1 MNSYVGD
8 APLTHVRHVPGRC
21 LGCAVFANICKD
33 RPGTICN
40 SQWPQPSL
48 AHRSRSRRHSL
59 LPVLV
64 SVMTLR
70 SDCVQ
75 VTRISAQV
83 SPGLAWLCTFQLYP
97 TSSQAPAPWRVACAW
112 PELVNVREL
121 GQWQRAKW
129 NDITQVAEYF
139 INPPRPQACLSR
151 RQNNFIELGLFFI
164 LYDYTPKLL

>member
-8 APLTHVRHVPGRC
+8 CSGHTCRHVPGRC

-40 SQWPQPSL
+40 SQWPQPRPG
-48 AHRSRSRRHSL
+48 HRSRSWAQARVHTGPRADVGDDIEIWLCPGHQDIS
-59 LPVLV
+59 PGVPGGV
-64 SVMTLR
+64 SVL
-70 SDCVQ
+70 
-75 VTRISAQV
+75 
-83 SPGLAWLCTFQLYP
+83 
-97 TSSQAPAPWRVACAW
+97 SSFTPDHQTPAPWRVACALAW

-139 INPPRPQACLSR
+139 INPAAPAHRPLSETKQIYWTWIFSR
-151 RQNNFIELGLFFI
+151 SW
-164 LYDYTPKLL
+164 